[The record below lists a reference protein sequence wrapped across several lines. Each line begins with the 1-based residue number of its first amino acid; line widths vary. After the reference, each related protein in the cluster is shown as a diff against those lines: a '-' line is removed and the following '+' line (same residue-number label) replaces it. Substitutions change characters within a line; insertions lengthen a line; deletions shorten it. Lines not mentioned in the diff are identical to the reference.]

1 MVSHC
6 LYYELYIFM
15 QLVAN
20 NLKHLGHIMTKPV
33 FRRCVFDDLASLYIL
48 NPKSKDKLAYHA
60 YCKSIQPVQNKYL
73 DQAMYMSRLVC
84 ISIEDASHNMRK
96 RLTKSNRLF
105 WVGHVCLKWWN
116 VSKISSCSQ
125 QSLIKLRKLFCT

>member
-1 MVSHC
+1 
-6 LYYELYIFM
+6 M

-20 NLKHLGHIMTKPV
+20 NFKYLGHIMTKPV
-33 FRRCVFDDLASLYIL
+33 VRRCVFDDLALLYIL
-48 NPKSKDKLAYHA
+48 NHKSKDILAYHA
-60 YCKSIQPVQNKYL
+60 YSKTIKPVQNKYL

-84 ISIEDASHNMRK
+84 ISIKDASHNMRK
-96 RLTKSNRLF
+96 RMTEGKRLF

-125 QSLIKLRKLFCT
+125 QRV